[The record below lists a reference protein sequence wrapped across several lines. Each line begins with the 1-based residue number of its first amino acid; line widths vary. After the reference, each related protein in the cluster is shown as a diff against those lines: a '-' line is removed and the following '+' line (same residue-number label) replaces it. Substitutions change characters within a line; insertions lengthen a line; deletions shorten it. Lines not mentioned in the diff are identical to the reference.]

1 MKKEDFPISSQL
13 LEQFVNCN
21 KKIWKERTPNT
32 QNKKYILVN
41 LSMVRMQIPWI
52 LPKLLFAKGL
62 EEKTGAIP
70 VVLTWNANEQLSSFF
85 ESFGVIHI
93 ALNKLCVRNIT
104 GTMAAFFKTV
114 FFVMVDGT
122 GEGLKKMTI
131 WDLPIGKSL
140 YEDILRT
147 SSLSTIR
154 SCKNKIVIKKIFH
167 LLLSLFTLKKYCRKH
182 PMVYAITDDMAY
194 HEGMFIQLLKSMNTK
209 IIACSNIA
217 AKKVEFNADGEII
230 RHNWYRE
237 DQVREYIKSVTEEE
251 IVWVDNYLEERFQG
265 KNGREIDRQAF
276 SGKKVLT
283 KDELVRQY
291 GMDPQKKTIVIMA
304 HTFTDAVF
312 NYGDYY
318 FRDYY
323 DWTEQTLK
331 IASGNTKVNWILKP
345 HPTRGS
351 YNETEDSI
359 EKLFAKYQKGHM
371 YFLADD
377 VSSESIKNIADVL
390 VTIGGNAG
398 AEYACFGIPAVIV
411 GKPYYHGQGYTIEPK
426 TFEEY
431 KYFLEEADTIE
442 PLSEEQMILA
452 KKVFFF
458 KNGYRKEKDTDFRD
472 EFSDLLNE
480 KYAKMTKEISL
491 QYFKSNEGTK
501 EYNDQA
507 LQMVYEYMQDHDL
520 RDSQYYK
527 RAVLFTHS
535 LKFK

>member
-1 MKKEDFPISSQL
+1 MFMKKEDFPISSQL

-21 KKIWKERTPNT
+21 KKIWRTPKT

-41 LSMVRMQIPWI
+41 LSMVRMQIAWI

-70 VVLTWNANEQLSSFF
+70 VVLTWNSNEQLSAFF
-85 ESFGVIHI
+85 ESFGAVHI
-93 ALNKLCVRNIT
+93 ALNELCIRNIT
-104 GTMAAFFKTV
+104 GGIAALFKTV
-114 FFVMVDGT
+114 FFVMFDGT
-122 GEGLKKMTI
+122 GEGLKGMEI
-131 WDLPIGKSL
+131 RDLPVGKSL

-154 SCKNKIVIKKIFH
+154 SCRNKTVIRKMFH
-167 LLLSLFTLKKYCRKH
+167 LLLSLFTLKKYCRRY
-182 PMVYAITDDMAY
+182 PMVYAVTDDMAY

-217 AKKVEFNADGEII
+217 AKEVEFSADGEII
-230 RHNWYRE
+230 RHNWYST
-237 DQVREYIKSVTEEE
+237 DKVREYLKSVTEEE
-251 IVWVDNYLEERFQG
+251 IVWVENYLEERFQG

-276 SGKKVLT
+276 SGKIVLT
-283 KDELVRQY
+283 KNELVRQY
-291 GMDPQKKTIVIMA
+291 GIDPQKKTVVIMA

-331 IASGNTKVNWILKP
+331 IASFNTKVNWILKP

-351 YNETEDSI
+351 YNESEDSI

-371 YFLADD
+371 YFLSDNI
-377 VSSESIKNIADVL
+377 SSESIKNIADAL

-398 AEYACFGIPAVIV
+398 AEYACFGIPVIIV

-431 KYFLEEADTIE
+431 KRLLEEADNIE
-442 PLSEEQMILA
+442 PLTEEQVILA

-458 KNGYRKEKDTDFRD
+458 KNGYRKDDNQEFRD

-480 KYAKMTKEISL
+480 KYTKMIKEIPL

-501 EYNDQA
+501 KYNDQA
-507 LQMVYEYMQDHDL
+507 LQLVCEYMQDHDL
-520 RDSQYYK
+520 RESQYYK
-527 RAVLFTHS
+527 RAVL
-535 LKFK
+535 L